1 MSEDGS
7 GSSSKL
13 RLSAAKANGRLLK
26 GYGPLA
32 ALLVAFVLMAM
43 LVPTKAPQQDVVHE
57 TQRVTGGTGTGTGT
71 GHDATA
77 TAGTAGST
85 TGGSAGGGRCG
96 GRRCRREDGSGA
108 AASATAAGQVGR
120 AAPAAAGAR

>member
-43 LVPTKAPQQDVVHE
+43 LVPTKAPQPSSGGVWLHE
-57 TQRVTGGTGTGTGT
+57 AKHDGLRVIL
-71 GHDATA
+71 AKTA
-77 TAGTAGST
+77 IASPPRSRPGNQLTCRTNIAARVS
-85 TGGSAGGGRCG
+85 SAKM
-96 GRRCRREDGSGA
+96 A
-108 AASATAAGQVGR
+108 
-120 AAPAAAGAR
+120 